1 MGIIE
6 RQGIKQSLAAYV
18 GVLIGVVNL
27 LYIYP
32 KFLTEDE
39 LGLIRFIIDTA
50 MMVAPLIFL
59 GSNTIIIRFFPHF
72 KDAEKKHNGFLFF
85 LCAILGV
92 GFLLFLLGSFFFQE
106 DIVSYYTCKNELFTP
121 VLPYIVP
128 LVFLI
133 AYTQLFTSYA
143 SNFKRI
149 VVPNILNDI
158 FIKICLPLLVI
169 GFALEVISF
178 NQIFLGVLL
187 AYVVVLLGQIGYL
200 RYLGQFYLKPNFSR
214 FNTPLLKE
222 MGSYGA
228 YGILGSLGSR
238 LAERIDIIMLASLST
253 LDYTGIYVIPLF
265 ISNVIDIPRKA
276 ISRITS
282 PIVAEKWKEQK
293 IEEINS
299 LYQKT
304 SLNQFIIGLW
314 VLIGIWLSVDD
325 LFSIIPRGDKYAL
338 GKYVVLILGT
348 ARVVDMI
355 TGVNSEIIGYS
366 KYFRF
371 NLYMILCLAAFNVC
385 INYLLI
391 PEFNINGA
399 AMATLSSVIVFN
411 LMKFV
416 ILKWKLNMQPFTWQ
430 TLWVLIIGLTAYF
443 ITAYCIPLT
452 GSAIANMAIKS
463 ILVTLIFFGGI
474 FYFKL
479 SDELLA
485 LLKKTLEVVKK

>member
-121 VLPYIVP
+121 VLP
-128 LVFLI
+128 
-133 AYTQLFTSYA
+133 
-143 SNFKRI
+143 
-149 VVPNILNDI
+149 DI